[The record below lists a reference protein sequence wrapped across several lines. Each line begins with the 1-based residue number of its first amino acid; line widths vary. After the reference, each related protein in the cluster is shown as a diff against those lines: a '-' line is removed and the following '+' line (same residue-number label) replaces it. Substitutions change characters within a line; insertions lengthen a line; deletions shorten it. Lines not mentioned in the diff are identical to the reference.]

1 MDGVVLVTGATGG
14 IGQVIVRKLH
24 ALGYTVGVHAHK
36 HVAAAQ
42 ALVDELGEETFVVVG
57 DVERDAVAMID
68 VCSSMGELTTVV
80 NNAASQPV
88 GSLVELTGADVA
100 EVVRVNLLGVI
111 ALTQAAA
118 KEMIRMQ
125 TKGSICN
132 ISSIEA
138 FDAPHGHSHYA
149 ATKAAIIQHGRA
161 AAVELG
167 AHGIRV
173 NSIAPGLIDRAGLAT
188 DWPHGVERWMSACPL
203 GTLGTADDVAE
214 AVAFLVA
221 PTARWI
227 TGTTLVVDGGMT
239 ASSPWS

>member
-1 MDGVVLVTGATGG
+1 MDGVALVTGATGG

-36 HVAAAQ
+36 HVAVAQ

-57 DVERDAVAMID
+57 DVERDAEAMIA
-68 VCSSMGELTTVV
+68 VCSSMGELVAVV

-88 GSLVELTGADVA
+88 GSLLELSGVDVA
-100 EVVRVNLLGVI
+100 EVVRINLLGVMAI
-111 ALTQAAA
+111 TQAAA

-125 TKGSICN
+125 TKGAICN

-167 AHGIRV
+167 GHGIRV
-173 NSIAPGLIDRAGLAT
+173 NSVAPGLIDRPGLAA
-188 DWPHGVERWMSACPL
+188 DWPHGVERWTSTCPL
-203 GTLGTADDVAE
+203 GTLGTGTDVAE
-214 AVAFLVA
+214 AVAFLVGDA
-221 PTARWI
+221 SRWI
-227 TGTTLVVDGGMT
+227 TGTTLVIDGGMT